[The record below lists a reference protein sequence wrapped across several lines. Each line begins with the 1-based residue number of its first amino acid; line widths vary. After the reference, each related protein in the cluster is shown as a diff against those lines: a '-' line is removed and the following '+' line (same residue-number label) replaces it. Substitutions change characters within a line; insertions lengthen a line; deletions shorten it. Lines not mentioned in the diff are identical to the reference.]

1 MGYDAKILADSISQA
16 GHRLTTFEVTFPR
29 IVLAEVNTHKMISK
43 NSASSRAIPVEKRIA
58 AVEADLFVP
67 EAFGKNKPG
76 MQHSEELGGEEEF
89 LARQHWSDAAQDA
102 IRGAKKLSG
111 IGVHKQLAN
120 RLLEPFSWHTA
131 ILSGTDWDNF
141 EHLRVHPAAQGEFSK
156 AARMMMEMKRD
167 STPTFVEP
175 GTWHLPHVP
184 EVYYGAE
191 RNKVEPG
198 EWLNWAKVSAARCGR
213 VSFMRQNMRGPDAKI
228 ALGKDIARAD
238 AFIND
243 GHMSP
248 LEHQARPMTP
258 WELDAFLQ
266 YEALFATPQGKRHMR
281 VSPGF
286 LTMANGGLIPGV
298 EVLSSPKPVYYCGN
312 LNGWVQLRKHVPGEA
327 DALGYRAA
335 QENQ

>member
-1 MGYDAKILADSISQA
+1 MGYEVKLLADSISIV

-29 IVLAEVNTHKMISK
+29 IVLAEVNTHKMLSK

-156 AARMMMEMKRD
+156 AARMMMEMKRQAR
-167 STPTFVEP
+167 PVAMGP
-175 GTWHLPHVP
+175 GEWHLPHVSKLDG
-184 EVYYGAE
+184 EVASLGENRDE
-191 RNKVEPG
+191 RL
-198 EWLNWAKVSAARCGR
+198 WMDWAKVSAARCGR
-213 VSFMRQNMRGPDAKI
+213 VSFMRQDARDFD
-228 ALGKDIARAD
+228 KDVTRAN
-238 AFIND
+238 AFITD
-243 GHMSP
+243 GHLSP
-248 LEHQARPMTP
+248 FEHPARPMTP
-258 WELDAFLQ
+258 WELDASLQ
-266 YEALFATPQGKRHMR
+266 YEVLLSTPEGNRHLR
-281 VSPGF
+281 VSSRSLEQIERGEIRGIA
-286 LTMANGGLIPGV
+286 L
-298 EVLSSPKPVYYCGN
+298 LSEPWAVHYCGN
-312 LNGWVQLRKHVPGEA
+312 FNGWVQLRKLVPGEY
-327 DALGYRAA
+327 DALGYNASQVA
-335 QENQ
+335 T

>member
-1 MGYDAKILADSISQA
+1 MTSPRPALMLIARLLATLLLLTPGVHAEEPLQPVILQLKWRHAFQFAGYYAALEKGYYREAGLDVSIQELLGEKAPLTLMLEGDADYAARHEWVAARD
-16 GHRLTTFEVTFPR
+16 E
-29 IVLAEVNTHKMISK
+29 MIRR
-43 NSASSRAIPVEKRIA
+43 AS
-58 AVEADLFVP
+58 
-67 EAFGKNKPG
+67 N
-76 MQHSEELGGEEEF
+76 
-89 LARQHWSDAAQDA
+89 
-102 IRGAKKLSG
+102 LSG
-111 IGVHKQLAN
+111 INVHKQLAN
-120 RLLEPFSWHTA
+120 RLLEPFAWHTA

-167 STPTFVEP
+167 STPTLVEP

-184 EVYYGAE
+184 EVYYGVE
-191 RNKVEPG
+191 RRKVEPS

-213 VSFMRQNMRGPDAKI
+213 VSFMRQNVRGLDAKI

-248 LEHQARPMTP
+248 LEHQARPMTG
-258 WELDAFLQ
+258 WEMQASLQ
-266 YEALFATPQGKRHMR
+266 YEVLLETPEGKRHMR
-281 VSPGF
+281 VSADF
-286 LTMANGGLIPGV
+286 LDVVTIGALDGV
-298 EVLSSPKPVYYCGN
+298 KVAGEPREVHYCGN
-312 LNGWVQLRKHVPGEA
+312 FNGWVQLRKHVPGEA